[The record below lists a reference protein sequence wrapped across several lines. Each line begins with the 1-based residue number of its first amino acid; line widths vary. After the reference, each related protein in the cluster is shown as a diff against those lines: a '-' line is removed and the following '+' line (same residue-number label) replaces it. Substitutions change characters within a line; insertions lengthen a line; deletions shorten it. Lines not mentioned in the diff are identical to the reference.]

1 MSTLDSPAG
10 VAVSSQGGG
19 LGIQGTWSAPWSLL
33 PLESYMQ
40 LGLCSRWD
48 RISPAGYHR
57 QSQIDKQCETEE
69 RNSQNAGKLAFL
81 MVSKG
86 TSIEER

>member
-1 MSTLDSPAG
+1 
-10 VAVSSQGGG
+10 
-19 LGIQGTWSAPWSLL
+19 
-33 PLESYMQ
+33 MQ
-40 LGLCSRWD
+40 LGLCSRWE